1 MTKSETDKRT
11 FIHRSFTVPKLKKAA
26 SKMVDWDQVQQYTKN
41 NYDVPEETIFLN
53 KWVFWYTDIYTDKI
67 KQKEIRT
74 KTNLQW
80 YIKVRPQPRP

>member
-1 MTKSETDKRT
+1 MTTSETDKRT

-53 KWVFWYTDIYTDKI
+53 K
-67 KQKEIRT
+67 
-74 KTNLQW
+74 
-80 YIKVRPQPRP
+80 